1 MSKGVINMDI
11 KVKIVEESERRTRG
25 FPNSLLVENEDGE
38 WMLFTPLCKV
48 DRALIEK
55 RGKVFERC
63 SHEN

>member
-11 KVKIVEESERRTRG
+11 KVKIVEESDRETRG

-48 DRALIEK
+48 DRELIEK

-63 SHEN
+63 SDEN